1 MGIAANL
8 SGERVKPSHRRTRAV
23 GGGPL
28 LMPSARSTCVSAAG
42 PTPSRDLQRLTRSPG
57 SPGERRRAAPSF
69 QKRPGLI
76 QICRI
81 ELGEIHQ
88 PAVVVK
94 RHVAVPKRHQPAFA
108 KLPQDAVHMD
118 RA

>member
-42 PTPSRDLQRLTRSPG
+42 PTPSRDLQRLT
-57 SPGERRRAAPSF
+57 
-69 QKRPGLI
+69 
-76 QICRI
+76 
-81 ELGEIHQ
+81 
-88 PAVVVK
+88 
-94 RHVAVPKRHQPAFA
+94 
-108 KLPQDAVHMD
+108 
-118 RA
+118 